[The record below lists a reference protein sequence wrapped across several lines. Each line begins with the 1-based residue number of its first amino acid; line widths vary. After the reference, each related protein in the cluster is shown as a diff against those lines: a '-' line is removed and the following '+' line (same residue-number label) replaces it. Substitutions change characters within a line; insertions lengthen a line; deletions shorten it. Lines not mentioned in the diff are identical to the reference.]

1 MPESIGLLEALRQL
15 DLRGNPLE
23 RLPASLAAL
32 PRLDKLDLRWTNP
45 AVDPALIGALES
57 RGCLVYR

>member
-1 MPESIGLLEALRQL
+1 MQSLLQL

-23 RLPASLAAL
+23 RLPAAIARL
-32 PRLDKLDLRWTNP
+32 PRLQKLDLRW
-45 AVDPALIGALES
+45 VDSLQTDAGVRELEA